1 MWFMAYDAVR
11 LQNLAAL
18 VTARRTAIGISL
30 DEAARRAVGPDG
42 KPMSNTTWTRVEK
55 ELPVRDTT
63 YARVD
68 QVLGWV
74 PGSCLEILNGATAAP
89 ATIPGAADGARIT
102 ELPGLE
108 EALSAAI
115 QSATIATA
123 PDLKGSQIRELNDRV
138 LADLRKRGVL
148 PSQ

>member
-1 MWFMAYDAVR
+1 MAYDAVR

-30 DEAARRAVGPDG
+30 DEAARRAVDAEG
-42 KPMSNTTWTRVEK
+42 KPMSNTTWKRVEK
-55 ELPVRDTT
+55 GLPTRDTT

-74 PGSCLEILNGATAAP
+74 PGSCMEILNGSTAAP
-89 ATIPGAADGARIT
+89 AVSSVAADGVRIT
-102 ELPGLE
+102 ELADLE
-108 EALSAAI
+108 ESLSAAI

-123 PDLKGSQIRELNDRV
+123 PDLTGGQIRELNDRV

-148 PSQ
+148 PGQ